1 MTENTKLRWGLMAPG
16 GIAQVVAKDF
26 GLAGI
31 EFEAVGSR
39 SLERAEAFA
48 AQHGVTRAYGSYLEL
63 AEDPDIDVIY
73 IASPHS
79 EHFANSRLALQGGKH
94 ILVEKPFMI
103 NAAQAREIG
112 DLASERGLFAM
123 EAMWTRFLPHM
134 VRIRELLSEG
144 ALGEIIAL
152 EASHNQN
159 LPAERHPR
167 LHDLNLGGGALLD
180 LGVYPIAFSF
190 DVLGAPSTILATGRL
205 GAAGADET
213 VAIALGY
220 QTGAVAALHTT
231 MLAKAATTA
240 SITGTLGSIEIAPA
254 FYTQTEFKRFDS
266 DYQLVEHFTDQ
277 APGRGM
283 QLQALELERCVS
295 LGLTESPLMT
305 LSQSVAI
312 AETMD
317 AIRGQLGLRYP
328 GE

>member
-16 GIAQVVAKDF
+16 GIAHVVAKDF

-39 SLERAEAFA
+39 SLERAKAFA
-48 AQHGVTRAYGSYLEL
+48 AEHGVARAFGSYQEL
-63 AEDPDIDVIY
+63 AQDPEIDVIY

-79 EHFANSRLALQGGKH
+79 EHFSNAQLALHGGKH

-103 NAAQAREIG
+103 NALQAREITG
-112 DLASERGLFAM
+112 LARERGLFAM

-190 DVLGAPSTILATGRL
+190 DVLGAPDTILATGSL
-205 GAAGADET
+205 GEGGADET

-220 QTGAVAALHTT
+220 EAGSVAALHTT
-231 MLAKAATTA
+231 LLAKSATTA
-240 SITGTLGSIEIAPA
+240 SITGRLGSVEIAPN
-254 FYTQTEFKRFDS
+254 FFTQTEFKRYDG
-266 DYQLVEHFTDQ
+266 DYQLVEHFTER

-295 LGLTESPLMT
+295 LGLAESPLMT
-305 LSQSVAI
+305 LSESIAI

-317 AIRGQLGLRYP
+317 TIRVQLGLRYP